1 MTKNTFKNHCQI
13 LSPLNISLILSE
25 TETSENNRMKNKR
38 KIINKISNKQ
48 RFDIFNQNPG
58 L

>member
-38 KIINKISNKQ
+38 KIINKISNK
-48 RFDIFNQNPG
+48 
-58 L
+58 